1 MHFRF
6 FRLSTSSDTVLLTA
20 TALLLLHFHSM
31 TLHCYYTWE
40 ARNCI
45 VVPSKNLGPNPFCI
59 WWRCQPALTEN
70 SGAFFGANL
79 RSCIKVGLQTCHII
93 YINQIMQVHAKIL
106 CLIFHDLS
114 VHWKAFATVTSLS
127 HETARCACTEKALDA
142 TSRSVHSAK
151 ASRQWLQCGSN
162 WKRRGNGPWQIGD
175 LVGHKVNTKLRSR
188 GSCSTKKPQ
197 DQSQDQNTWP
207 ASISFSES
215 KVGSRTAAW
224 TLESTVWIAST
235 KTSRTRQRDLW

>member
-45 VVPSKNLGPNPFCI
+45 VVSSKNLGPNPFCT

-70 SGAFFGANL
+70 SGAFVWPISGPVSKL
-79 RSCIKVGLQTCHII
+79 VYKHVIL

-151 ASRQWLQCGSN
+151 ASRQWLQWNVAGTGHDRSAI
-162 WKRRGNGPWQIGD
+162 WLVTKSIRSYEVEEVAPRITRSTSHKTRTHDRPLSLSLKVRLAVGQLRGPWKALCESQ
-175 LVGHKVNTKLRSR
+175 VQKHQE
-188 GSCSTKKPQ
+188 Q
-197 DQSQDQNTWP
+197 DR
-207 ASISFSES
+207 EH
-215 KVGSRTAAW
+215 
-224 TLESTVWIAST
+224 
-235 KTSRTRQRDLW
+235 QRDLW